1 MRKIYRDKGLL
12 LIPLPGNKGLNIGRY
27 FTGYCTIR
35 DWPWAVYDFA
45 DHVSPWSDKA
55 EWAEN
60 VLEAG
65 YPKITYRYECW
76 KCTKDHYGSADNMEE
91 IRYIQE
97 DLNVKVRVID

>member
-45 DHVSPWSDKA
+45 DHVPTDSKQA
-55 EWAEN
+55 AWAGDYLANWCLHTETRN
-60 VLEAG
+60 LDCDEHG
-65 YPKITYRYECW
+65 RD
-76 KCTKDHYGSADNMEE
+76 CTELVCVDCGESVGE
-91 IRYIQE
+91 
-97 DLNVKVRVID
+97 